1 MKIKIDLL
9 YFKGCPNVDQA
20 RDHLKKALAQLS
32 LPIQWNEIDVED
44 PNTEPHLKGF
54 PSPTILVNGFDV
66 ATGLKSAPGS
76 SACKIGG
83 IPETARII
91 ESIKKSSSKRGMMAF
106 FAAIPATT
114 IAVFPSVFCPAC
126 YPALA
131 ALLSSF
137 GLGFF
142 ASEAVIQPLTVTFL
156 LIALLAL
163 FYQSYKLKKYGS
175 FAIGVIGALGIYA
188 GHYLFPS
195 LVLTYTSVAMLIG
208 ASIWNL
214 VNKKKLFNKR
224 GECSSCES

>member
-9 YFKGCPNVDQA
+9 YFEGCPNVDKA

-32 LPIQWNEIDVED
+32 LPITWNEIDVEA

-54 PSPTILVNGFDV
+54 PSPTILVNGCDV
-66 ATGLKSAPGS
+66 ATGLKNAPGS

-83 IPETARII
+83 VPETAKII
-91 ESIKKSSSKRGMMAF
+91 DGIKKSSPRKGAIAF
-106 FAAIPATT
+106 FAAIPATM
-114 IAVFPSVFCPAC
+114 IAIFPSVFCPAC

-142 ASEAVIQPLTVTFL
+142 ASEAVIQPLTVIFL

-175 FAIGVIGALGIYA
+175 FGVGVIGTLGIYA
-188 GHYLFPS
+188 GHYLFSS
-195 LVLTYTSVAMLIG
+195 LVVTYVSVALLIG

-214 VNKKKLFNKR
+214 MNKKKIFKKQE
-224 GECSSCES
+224 ECSSCKT